1 MDLKYLVTPPPIPK
15 RKPAPPSESDEKM
28 KIPPIS
34 LTGGAAAPAT
44 SGITGTAGNIGDVF
58 IKAGG
63 KNTGFSLWFIALGV
77 AGYLAWR
84 KWGR

>member
-1 MDLKYLVTPPPIPK
+1 MSVKSLVTPPPIPK
-15 RKPAPPSESDEKM
+15 RKPTPPSGLSEQM

-34 LTGGAAAPAT
+34 LTGGAAGPAD
-44 SGITGTAGNIGDVF
+44 SGIYGTAGNIGDVF

-63 KNTGFSLWFIALGV
+63 KNTGFSFWFIALGL

-84 KWGR
+84 KWG